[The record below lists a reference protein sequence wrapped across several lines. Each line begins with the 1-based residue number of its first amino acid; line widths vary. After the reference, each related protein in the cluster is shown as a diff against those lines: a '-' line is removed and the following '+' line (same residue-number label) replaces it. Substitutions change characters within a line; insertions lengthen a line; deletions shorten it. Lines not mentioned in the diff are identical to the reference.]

1 MPGVTT
7 GLPVPVSLARH
18 PCGLH
23 VDVLTVWGTE
33 GSKP

>member
-7 GLPVPVSLARH
+7 VLPVPVSLARH
-18 PCGLH
+18 HCGLH

-33 GSKP
+33 GLNP